1 MGERA
6 SFTEVVSLEDVNNGA
21 VGELFQ
27 EEFKKLLKNL
37 ADENTSWKTQRGVTI
52 NLKVKLNSEVRDSA
66 TTLVEV
72 TTKLAPPKAN
82 EAIVYLD
89 TDGRDVF
96 CLAKKN
102 DPKQMEL
109 DNITNIEEG
118 AI

>member
-1 MGERA
+1 MEGKS
-6 SFTEVVSLEDVNNGA
+6 SFTEVVTLEDVNNGA

-37 ADENTSWKTQRGVTI
+37 ADENTSWKTQRGITI
-52 NLKVKLNSEVRDSA
+52 NLKVKLNSEERTSA
-66 TTLVEV
+66 TTMVEV
-72 TTKLAPPKAN
+72 TTKTAPPKPN

-96 CLAKKN
+96 ALTRQE
-102 DPKQMEL
+102 PKQMEL
-109 DNITNIEEG
+109 KDNITNIEEG